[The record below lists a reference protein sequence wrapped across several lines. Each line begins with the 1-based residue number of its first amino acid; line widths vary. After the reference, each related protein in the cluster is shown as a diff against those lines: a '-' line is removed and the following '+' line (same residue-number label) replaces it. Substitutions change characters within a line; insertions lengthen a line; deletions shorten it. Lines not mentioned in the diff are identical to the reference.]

1 MRYVVDPSIIL
12 SGAGT
17 DLLTESV
24 GQQILA
30 SRSLVI
36 DVLARPSY
44 PGAIRELES
53 ASREVVHDLAGIW
66 RVSSKRVEQAM
77 NWMLDPQHAP
87 LEEALVAAAEEAAQ
101 AIARFRSSSPGNR
114 LFDMLLQESINIY
127 GEQTAKPLS
136 IVCKRI
142 AREQIITAI
151 AESAPILCRGQVE
164 SEFSKFLRDAGVRV
178 RETTT
183 SVLEKKQRLLNS
195 VSVLIELNAQLLE
208 QDYRL
213 QAIYID
219 GPPAT
224 LVISEGKLAFELLT
238 IILVDP

>member
-17 DLLTESV
+17 HLLTESAR
-24 GQQILA
+24 QEILA
-30 SRSLVI
+30 ARTLVI

-44 PGAIRELES
+44 PGSIREPKS

-87 LEEALVAAAEEAAQ
+87 LEEALVAAAREAAQ
-101 AIARFRSSSPGNR
+101 AIARFRSSSLGNR
-114 LFDMLLQESINIY
+114 LFDVLLQESINIY
-127 GEQTAKPLS
+127 GEQTSTPLS
-136 IVCKRI
+136 VVSKRI

-151 AESAPILCRGQVE
+151 AESAPILCRGQVG

-178 RETTT
+178 KETTT
-183 SVLEKKQRLLNS
+183 NAVEKKQPLLNS
-195 VSVLIELNAQLLE
+195 VSVLKELNAQLLE
-208 QDYRL
+208 QDYRF

-219 GPPAT
+219 GPPAI
-224 LVISEGKLAFELLT
+224 LVIPEGKLAFDLLAMT
-238 IILVDP
+238 VVDP